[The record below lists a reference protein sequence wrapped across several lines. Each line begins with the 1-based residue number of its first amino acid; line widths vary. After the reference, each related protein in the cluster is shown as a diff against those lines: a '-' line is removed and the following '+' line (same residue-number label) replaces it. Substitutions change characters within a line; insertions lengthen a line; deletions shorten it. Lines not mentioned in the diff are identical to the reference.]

1 MLKCG
6 SLSLPLS
13 ASQIQ
18 FSGASSSSK
27 GNPDAFTGAER
38 SKTEASLFC
47 QEVVVT
53 WWSIETG
60 TLGHTHQKE
69 GEWCNSGAI
78 AGSRTQKRP
87 SHCGECQLY
96 KCWTWAA
103 LMELSYAGRL
113 NVSTMPRVH
122 QGMEKQVSN
131 MGSQKRS
138 KQSAVE
144 GISIYY
150 LSNTYQHVFYI
161 RKYYVH
167 TSIHSYVH
175 MYITYVHMYIRRYR
189 YKNKHV

>member
-47 QEVVVT
+47 QEIVVT

-69 GEWCNSGAI
+69 GEWCNGGAI

-113 NVSTMPRVH
+113 NVSIMPRVH
-122 QGMEKQVSN
+122 QGMEN
-131 MGSQKRS
+131 RS
-138 KQSAVE
+138 LTWDRRNDQNSLLWKE
-144 GISIYY
+144 Y
-150 LSNTYQHVFYI
+150 LSITYLIPSTCVYI